1 MSLRSWLPSPF
12 PACSPLPAPLR
23 PQPRRH
29 PHPAPH
35 PASGP
40 PISNSIIVPTYH
52 ERANLAP
59 LVRATFAALPPA
71 LAERTELL
79 IVDDDSQDG
88 TVEEVARLRAD
99 GYPRLELLTRPR
111 AGGESGLSS
120 AHPPSAIPALL
131 AALGEDDDDDDKSD
145 SGEGRRGETKG
156 KTKGKTKTKT
166 KTPMALGTRYGRGVS
181 MDANWPMYRRV
192 ISWGARVLARPLTT
206 ASDPMTGFFAV
217 RRDAFLTAHPL
228 SPLGFKIALE
238 LLLSIPNASRPPEVP
253 YAFGVRTKGAS
264 KLGAATI
271 AKYVLQLLHLYRRA
285 LGVFWHLLVGAGVVG
300 GVEGEEIGIGGEG
313 E

>member
-1 MSLRSWLPSPF
+1 MSLRSWLPVWARDRLAL
-12 PACSPLPAPLR
+12 PACSPPPRTCTSPASTPSTPRPRTPPPARPSPTPSSSPPTTSAPISPPSSAPLR
-23 PQPRRH
+23 
-29 PHPAPH
+29 
-35 PASGP
+35 
-40 PISNSIIVPTYH
+40 
-52 ERANLAP
+52 
-59 LVRATFAALPPA
+59 ALPPA

-120 AHPPSAIPALL
+120 AVLRGFERARGARLVVMDADLQHPPSAIPALL
-131 AALGEDDDDDDKSD
+131 AALGEDDDDDKSD
-145 SGEGRRGETKG
+145 SGEGEGEG
-156 KTKGKTKTKT
+156 KTKGKGKTKT
-166 KTPMALGTRYGRGVS
+166 KTPMALGTRYGRGVA

-238 LLLSIPNASRPPEVP
+238 LLLSIPNASRPPE
-253 YAFGVRTKGAS
+253 
-264 KLGAATI
+264 AATI
-271 AKYVLQLLHLYRRA
+271 ARYVLQLLHLYRRA
-285 LGVFWHLLVGAGVVG
+285 LGVFWHLLVGRGWWGVCLLFG
-300 GVEGEEIGIGGEG
+300 S
-313 E
+313 